1 MQEIKNI
8 REFDEIIAHDKV
20 LVYFYAPW
28 NNSSLSVG
36 EILEEEKDN
45 LSEYEMVKVNLDR
58 ILSLT
63 RIYHITTVPDIKIF
77 ERGKITKDILGI
89 KTKNELFKELNK

>member
-1 MQEIKNI
+1 
-8 REFDEIIAHDKV
+8 
-20 LVYFYAPW
+20 
-28 NNSSLSVG
+28 
-36 EILEEEKDN
+36 
-45 LSEYEMVKVNLDR
+45 MVKVNLDR